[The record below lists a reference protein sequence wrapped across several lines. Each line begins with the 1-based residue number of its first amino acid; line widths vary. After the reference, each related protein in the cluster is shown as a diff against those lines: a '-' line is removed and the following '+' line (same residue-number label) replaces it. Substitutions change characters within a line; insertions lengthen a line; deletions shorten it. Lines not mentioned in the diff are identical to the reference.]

1 MSGAPGLVGRRFAL
15 LGGGAALAG
24 CGFRPLY
31 APAGSGMAGP
41 AAAETAAIYIP
52 PVAERSG
59 QLLRQA
65 LQQRFEGSGT
75 GTAKRYELVTSISI
89 NSDAIAIQRDS
100 SSSRVRLIGSA
111 PWVLRTLS
119 LGRPVLAQGSSRV
132 LDGYNILNQQFFA
145 ADLENE
151 TATRRVASA
160 LADQIA
166 VQIGSYFLQQ
176 AKAVKAATATAG

>member
-1 MSGAPGLVGRRFAL
+1 MSVGPRSLGRRATL
-15 LGGGAALAG
+15 LGGCATLAG

-41 AAAETAAIYIP
+41 ASAEMAAVFV
-52 PVAERSG
+52 PVFPERSG

-75 GTAKRYELVTSISI
+75 GTAKKYELTASIVIS
-89 NSDAIAIQRDS
+89 SEAIAIQRDS

-119 LGRPVLAQGSSRV
+119 LERPVLAQGSSRV
-132 LDGYNILNQQFFA
+132 LDGYNIINQQFFA
-145 ADLENE
+145 ADLESE
-151 TATRRVASA
+151 TAVRRVAA
-160 LADQIA
+160 TLADQITLQ
-166 VQIGSYFLQQ
+166 VGSFFLHR
-176 AKAVKAATATAG
+176 ATAAAG

>member
-1 MSGAPGLVGRRFAL
+1 VGGGQLGRRAAL

-31 APAGSGMAGP
+31 APLNSGMAGP
-41 AAAETAAIYIP
+41 ASAEMAAIFVPAY
-52 PVAERSG
+52 AERSG

-65 LQQRFEGSGT
+65 LQQRFEGAGT
-75 GTAKRYELVTSISI
+75 GTAKKYELTAFISISV
-89 NSDAIAIQRDS
+89 DAIAIQRDS
-100 SSSRVRLIGSA
+100 SSSRVRLVGSA

-119 LGRPVLAQGSSRV
+119 LERPVLAQGSSRV

-160 LADQIA
+160 LADQITYQVGA
-166 VQIGSYFLQQ
+166 FFLHR
-176 AKAVKAATATAG
+176 ATAAAG

>member
-1 MSGAPGLVGRRFAL
+1 MTSGQHLLGRRAVL

-31 APAGSGMAGP
+31 APAGSGLADP
-41 AAAETAAIYIP
+41 ASADMAAIFVP
-52 PVAERSG
+52 PFAERSG

-65 LQQRFEGSGT
+65 LQQRFEGAGT
-75 GTAKRYELVTSISI
+75 GTAKKYELTAFISIS
-89 NSDAIAIQRDS
+89 SDAIAIQRDS
-100 SSSRVRLIGSA
+100 SSSRVRLVGSA
-111 PWVLRTLS
+111 PWMLRELS
-119 LGRPVLAQGSSRV
+119 LERPVLTQGSSRV
-132 LDGYNILNQQFFA
+132 LDGYNIINQQYFA

-166 VQIGSYFLQQ
+166 LQVGSFFLYRAQ
-176 AKAVKAATATAG
+176 AAVG